1 MKLTSPRI
9 KGPGISHGKRSLTTE
24 PGFLNER
31 RQRVVERTGARSTTR
46 QDQIIYRMRCGF
58 CGFEYGANGIDI
70 HARCCP
76 ACQNGEAG
84 EPLPM
89 PQPTLFGDL

>member
-1 MKLTSPRI
+1 MKLTSPGI
-9 KGPGISHGKRSLTTE
+9 KGPGSARGKRSLTTE
-24 PGFLNER
+24 PGFVNDR

-46 QDQIIYRMRCGF
+46 DDQTIYRMRCGA

-76 ACQNGEAG
+76 SCQNGEAG
-84 EPLPM
+84 EPLPL
-89 PQPTLFGDL
+89 PHPTLFG